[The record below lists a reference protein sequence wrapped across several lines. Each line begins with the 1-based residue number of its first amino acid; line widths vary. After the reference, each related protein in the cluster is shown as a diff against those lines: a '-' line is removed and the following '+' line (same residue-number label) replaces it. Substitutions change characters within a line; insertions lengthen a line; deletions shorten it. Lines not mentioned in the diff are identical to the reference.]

1 MYLPNSIGLFDTLLI
16 PLFVSFQLLLLSLYP
31 LSLGLFL
38 LLLSDPLLLS
48 QFLFDLDAFFFFES
62 PPFLFLLGDFPEP
75 LIFFGLSSLPLRLFP
90 CKSLCSQS
98 FLLLLDSFLLSKLF
112 FRVIFMFLVMMVFI
126 YVYFM
131 MMMINYLIDMWV

>member
-1 MYLPNSIGLFDTLLI
+1 
-16 PLFVSFQLLLLSLYP
+16 LLLSLYP

-75 LIFFGLSSLPLRLFP
+75 LIFFGLSSLPLRLLP
-90 CKSLCSQS
+90 CKSLCS
-98 FLLLLDSFLLSKLF
+98 
-112 FRVIFMFLVMMVFI
+112 
-126 YVYFM
+126 
-131 MMMINYLIDMWV
+131 